1 MSETAPELTPPSAH
15 PLARLFH
22 PGTVRARCA
31 AIARSV
37 ANNVST
43 HFTLDRSQL
52 PAAADRVAALTLQRY
67 PDLQIPFHSRWRHF
81 EAGGVDRKA
90 ELDALLAG
98 RSVHDVARARFDL
111 TVLSVLLDA
120 GAGSRWTYTERSEV
134 DAAALPLQRHA
145 SDDLLALLDRAPKGP
160 GAAAAAVN
168 SGGAGV
174 VHARSE
180 GLAVAS
186 LRGFVAG
193 VFSASGSDALRAD
206 AATLKLVDAAVLRG
220 VFQVTPANPMVGLEG
235 RAGLI
240 GRLGDALA
248 TEAARTG
255 LQPRPGLLFD
265 QITADGTRTEVSA
278 AEVLGAVLRLLS
290 PIFTSGSR
298 VQGLPAGDVWPHR
311 WAGAAV
317 GDNAVDPTTDGWVPF
332 HKLSQWLT
340 YSLLE
345 PLQWAGVQVS
355 GLDALT
361 GLPEYRNGG
370 LLIDCGVIVPRDAR
384 DLARTWK
391 AGDEFI
397 VEWRALTVTLLDEVA
412 TLVRARLGRTA
423 EELPLACI
431 LEGGT
436 WAAGREIAA
445 ELRSAGAPPL
455 QIDSDGTVF

>member
-134 DAAALPLQRHA
+134 DAGGRPRPRLPCQLRRAAAP
-145 SDDLLALLDRAPKGP
+145 RAPGGRGAP
-160 GAAAAAVN
+160 PAAAAA
-168 SGGAGV
+168 GGAGV

-355 GLDALT
+355 GLEALT

-445 ELRSAGAPPL
+445 ELRSDGAPPL